1 MKLKNFL
8 QENPQ
13 VSFEIIPNI
22 LILNIIVGN
31 VTYGL
36 DVDTSNIQ
44 NGTRLE
50 TVSEYT
56 LENDILTV
64 SGLSLNTNDVD
75 ILESELIN

>member
-1 MKLKNFL
+1 
-8 QENPQ
+8 
-13 VSFEIIPNI
+13 
-22 LILNIIVGN
+22 LNVIVGS

>member
-22 LILNIIVGN
+22 LILNIIVGS

-50 TVSEYT
+50 TVSEYI

>member
-22 LILNIIVGN
+22 LILNVIVGS

-75 ILESELIN
+75 VLESELIN

>member
-22 LILNIIVGN
+22 LILNVIVES

-50 TVSEYT
+50 TVSDYT
-56 LENDILTV
+56 LENDVLTV
-64 SGLSLNTNDVD
+64 SGLSINTNEVDV
-75 ILESELIN
+75 LESEIIN

>member
-22 LILNIIVGN
+22 LILNVIVGS

-36 DVDTSNIQ
+36 DVDTNNIQ

-64 SGLSLNTNDVD
+64 SGLSVNTNDVD
-75 ILESELIN
+75 VLESELIN

>member
-22 LILNIIVGN
+22 LILNVIVGS